1 MTGQNAGKIILNI
14 KDTVITACCFA
25 YNFLKDVLKWT
36 MAGEDAD
43 HRSQYC
49 KDYNKFQPDGCFV

>member
-1 MTGQNAGKIILNI
+1 MTQKSG
-14 KDTVITACCFA
+14 ITACWFA

-36 MAGEDAD
+36 MAGEDAG